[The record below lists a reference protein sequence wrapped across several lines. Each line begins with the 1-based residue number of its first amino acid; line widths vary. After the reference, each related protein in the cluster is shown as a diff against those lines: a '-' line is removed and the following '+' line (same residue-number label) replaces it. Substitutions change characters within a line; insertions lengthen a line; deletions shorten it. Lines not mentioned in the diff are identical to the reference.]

1 MIRFAKIASIS
12 FEDPAVLAGDEG
24 ASRAPEREESSQ
36 SSITQLASLAFGY
49 KYEALRQKW
58 KQSET
63 GAQPCAPVQTDR
75 GTHQSAS
82 ESQYAG
88 TGGGECGQI
97 YGLVFRGKDDRA
109 AIHHRAA
116 KDAPSQGAN

>member
-36 SSITQLASLAFGY
+36 SSMTQLASLAFEY
-49 KYEALRQKW
+49 KCEALHQKW

-63 GAQPCAPVQTDR
+63 GAQPCGPLQRDR
-75 GTHQSAS
+75 GTRQSAD
-82 ESQYAG
+82 ESQ
-88 TGGGECGQI
+88 
-97 YGLVFRGKDDRA
+97 
-109 AIHHRAA
+109 
-116 KDAPSQGAN
+116 